1 MATRAG
7 TTIPL
12 GMPKASK
19 EQVAEFIE
27 RFRQANPMDDP
38 QIATRQIDTDYFG
51 DSPAMAD
58 ELLVPILAGIKIAT
72 CSSLWEWEHEKETP
86 LVPGCL
92 AAIIDGSGNARCI
105 IETVEVIPTPY
116 NQVDAQFAFD
126 EGEGDRTLEYWRRVH
141 WEFFSRTLPRIGKEP
156 TQDMPLLCER
166 FRVIYQEE

>member
-1 MATRAG
+1 MVT
-7 TTIPL
+7 PN
-12 GMPKASK
+12 KS
-19 EQVAEFIE
+19 QVEAFVA
-27 RFRQANPMDDP
+27 RFRQANPSDDP
-38 QIATRQIDTDYFG
+38 QIATRKIDTDYFG

-72 CSSLWEWEHEKETP
+72 CSSQWEWEHEKETP
-86 LVPGCL
+86 LAPGCL

-105 IETVEVIPTPY
+105 IETIEVTPTPY

-156 TQDMPLLCER
+156 TQDMPLFCER
-166 FRVIYQEE
+166 FRVIYQED